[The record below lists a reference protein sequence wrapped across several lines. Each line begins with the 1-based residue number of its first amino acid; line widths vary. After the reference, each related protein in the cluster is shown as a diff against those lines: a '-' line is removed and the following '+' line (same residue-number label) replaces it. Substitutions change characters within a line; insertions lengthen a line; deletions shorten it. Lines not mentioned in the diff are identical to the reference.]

1 MMSRV
6 LRFSVVGAIIA
17 VLFAPLAVAAEPEVI
32 QGSPILTVLPVDA
45 IPAIDSPRYVSVAEA
60 DRFMRPDEP
69 VLGITDGKVAKAYS
83 TWQLNH
89 HEIVNDSL
97 GDLPLAVTW

>member
-1 MMSRV
+1 MRV
-6 LRFSVVGAIIA
+6 LLWVGWLAVMVGA
-17 VLFAPLAVAAEPEVI
+17 LAVPIHAAAEVDVI

-45 IPAIDSPRYVSVAEA
+45 IPAIDNPRFVPVGEG
-60 DRFMRPDEP
+60 DRFMRADEP

-89 HEIVNDSL
+89 HEIVNDTL

>member
-1 MMSRV
+1 MRRV
-6 LRFSVVGAIIA
+6 PWFNAMGAAVVVVLTSVSM
-17 VLFAPLAVAAEPEVI
+17 AAEPEVI

-45 IPAIDSPRYVSVAEA
+45 IPAIDNPRYVTVADA

-69 VLGITDGKVAKAYS
+69 VLGITDGKTAKAYS

-89 HEIVNDSL
+89 HEIVNDTL
-97 GDLPLAVTW
+97 GDLPLAITS